1 MTKNAP
7 DDTEE
12 LQATAE
18 NPPTPDTQPRTDA
31 LDDPTRLKRRDRHDD
46 ELGNN
51 GNKHR
56 TDGGSRDVEP
66 GVEGRTN
73 LLKTLLDRPE
83 EVHAL
88 VVGIA
93 AGALAAQGDF
103 NAVAAIVGAGAL
115 GSRLQIGLPDKY
127 LQQAKAEA
135 PYALAGIA
143 IGYVLVRFGPQLS
156 GIGAW

>member
-7 DDTEE
+7 DDIAE

-18 NPPTPDTQPRTDA
+18 NPPTPDSNPRTNMP
-31 LDDPTRLKRRDRHDD
+31 DDPMRLQRR
-46 ELGNN
+46 ELNDSRMGNN

-88 VVGIA
+88 VVGVA

-115 GSRLQIGLPDKY
+115 GSRMQIGLPEKY

-135 PYALAGIA
+135 PYAIAGIA
-143 IGYVLVRFGPQLS
+143 IGYAFVRFGPQLS
-156 GIGAW
+156 GIGV